1 MESEKLVFMNQSVPP
16 VTEYRSIVLVDVEGS
31 TKLLEPAQMEA
42 RKALYE
48 ILDEAFERAGVSE
61 HHQVREDRGDGV
73 MVLVDSAVPKVHL
86 AGTFVGHLVRLLEEH
101 NRSNAL
107 SEWLRL
113 RIALHAGEVHRDRHG
128 YGGDAL
134 NSAFRLLDAD
144 ELKERFREVQR
155 AQCVVIASDRLFHD
169 FIRHRPDETGA
180 AHYHEITV
188 ARIGKPA
195 WVRVPGFTRLPES
208 PAPEK
213 KTAGPKTSGMTANT
227 LFAGPVTAHR
237 DFVINND

>member
-1 MESEKLVFMNQSVPP
+1 MVFMNQSEPP

-31 TKLLEPAQMEA
+31 TKLLDPAQMEA

-48 ILDEAFERAGVSE
+48 ILDAAFEQAGVSE
-61 HHQVREDRGDGV
+61 RHQVREDRGDGV
-73 MVLVDSAVPKVHL
+73 MVLVDSAVPKIHL
-86 AGTFVGHLVRLLEEH
+86 AGTFLGQLVRSLEEH

-107 SEWLRL
+107 SDWLRL
-113 RIALHAGEVHRDRHG
+113 RIALHVGEIHRDRHG

-134 NSAFRLLDAD
+134 NSAFRLLDAE
-144 ELKERFREVQR
+144 ELKTRFKELQR
-155 AQCVVIASDRLFHD
+155 AQCVVIASERLFHD
-169 FIRHRPDETGA
+169 VIRHHPDETDA
-180 AHYHEITV
+180 AQYQEITV

-195 WVRVPGFTRLPES
+195 WVRVPGFARPPGS

-213 KTAGPKTSGMTANT
+213 KADGPGGSKTAGMTANT